1 MNEKCNTCPR
11 KCNINR
17 KVQNGFCNEKNTI
30 RIAKVIK
37 NFMWEEPCL
46 TADKGVLAIF
56 FSGCNLRCD
65 YCQNFQISRGMVGE
79 EYSIEEFVKLIDENQ
94 ENHSCIDL
102 ITPTH
107 FSNEIAQAFKLIQK
121 KIPIVWNTNGYETIE
136 NVEKVGKFVDIYLT
150 DFKYSSNET
159 AKKYSKCEQY
169 VENCLSATKKMCDQ
183 KPDIFE
189 NDQMKQG
196 VIIRHLVLP
205 GEIENSLKTLDILKQ
220 NFDGRQISL
229 MSQFTPNGKSS
240 LNRKLTPIE
249 YKIVLKHLENLGL
262 SNGYVQE
269 FSSADSCFVPK
280 F

>member
-11 KCNINR
+11 RCNIDR
-17 KVQNGFCNEKNTI
+17 KIQNGFCNETQKI

-46 TADKGVLAIF
+46 TSDKGALAIF

-65 YCQNFQISRGMVGE
+65 YCQNYQISRGMVGK
-79 EYSIEEFVKLIDENQ
+79 EYSIEEFVKLIEENQ
-94 ENHSCIDL
+94 NTHSCIDL

-107 FSNEIAQAFKLIQK
+107 FSSELEKAFKLIHK
-121 KIPIVWNTNGYETIE
+121 KIPVVWNTNGYETTK
-136 NVEKVGKFVDIYLT
+136 NVEKVGRFVDIYLT
-150 DFKYSSNET
+150 DFKYSSNEI
-159 AKKYSKCEQY
+159 AKKYSKCADY
-169 VENCLSATKKMCDQ
+169 VDNCLEATKKMCKE

-189 NDQMKQG
+189 EEQMKQG

-205 GEIENSLKTLDILKQ
+205 GELENSIKVLDIIKQ
-220 NFDGRQISL
+220 NFGDRKISL

-240 LNRKLTPIE
+240 LNRKLTFIE
-249 YKIVLKHLENLGL
+249 YKIVLKHLENLGI

-269 FSSADSCFVPK
+269 FSSADTCFVPK